1 MSKPVFD
8 LLLMTKKSPEAR
20 SCPVTVIFGI
30 WKKPF
35 VKVTDFVPVPEATS
49 SPVSVLFS
57 KTNLAF
63 NPVIKG
69 LALLFA
75 EDNTVLNLKNLP
87 LNVPCCATVVNLY
100 YRIIVRWCITIEWS
114 FCRIKE
120 RSTST

>member
-1 MSKPVFD
+1 MSKPSFD

-35 VKVTDFVPVPEATS
+35 VKVTVFVPVPEDIS

-57 KTNLAF
+57 KTSLAF
-63 NPVIKG
+63 NPVTKG

-87 LNVPCCATVVNLY
+87 LNVPCWATVENVEIFDKAVSSAPIC
-100 YRIIVRWCITIEWS
+100 IIALL
-114 FCRIKE
+114 
-120 RSTST
+120 